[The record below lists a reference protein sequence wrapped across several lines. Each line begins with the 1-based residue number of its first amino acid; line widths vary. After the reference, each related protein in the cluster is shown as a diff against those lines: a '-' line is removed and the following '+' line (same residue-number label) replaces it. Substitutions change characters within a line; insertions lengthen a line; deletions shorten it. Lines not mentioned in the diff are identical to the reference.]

1 MEIIRNPNAMQ
12 EIAIGLFKRSV
23 SVGFVPTMGAL
34 HDGHVSLIEASLH
47 DNDQTIVSVFI
58 NPTQFGPDEDL
69 SSYPHPIDE
78 DIERLRSLHVDYLF
92 LPTKED
98 IYPQNYSSYL
108 EVQGL
113 TNRLCG
119 LSRPTHFRGVTT
131 ICSILFH
138 LTLPTLVYF
147 GQKDY
152 QQTLVIERLVNDL
165 HFPINIK
172 VMPIVR
178 DKDGL
183 ALSSRNQYLSE
194 SERIIAL
201 GINQSLGIGEDLIH
215 EGERN
220 VHLIKKAVTEHLSK
234 SKDINIDYISIC
246 HPKTLIELTH
256 LTIGKVF
263 IALSVYLGGVRLI
276 DNRIVKLAN

>member
-1 MEIIRNPNAMQ
+1 MEIIRDPKAMQ
-12 EIAIGLFKRSV
+12 EIAIDLFKRSR

-34 HDGHVSLIEASLH
+34 HDGHVSLVKASLH
-47 DNDQTIVSVFI
+47 DNDETIVSIFV

-69 SSYPHPIDE
+69 DDYPGSIDE
-78 DIERLRSLHVDYLF
+78 DTKRLKSLHLDYLF
-92 LPTKED
+92 LPKKED
-98 IYPQNYSSYL
+98 IYPQNYLTYV

-119 LSRPTHFRGVTT
+119 LSRPTHFKGVTT
-131 ICSILFH
+131 VCSILFH
-138 LTLPTLVYF
+138 LTLPTVAYF

-152 QQTLVIERLVNDL
+152 QQTLVIEKLLKDL
-165 HFPINIK
+165 HFPITIK

-183 ALSSRNQYLSE
+183 ALSSRNQYLSGN
-194 SERIIAL
+194 ERISAL
-201 GINQSLGIGEDLIH
+201 RINQSLEKAEHLIH

-220 VHLIKKAVTEHLSK
+220 VYILKKAITEHLSK
-234 SKDINIDYISIC
+234 SKDIHIDYISIC
-246 HPKTLIELTH
+246 HPKTLIDLTQ
-256 LTIGKVF
+256 LTIGKVL
-263 IALSVYLGGVRLI
+263 IALSVYLGGTRLI